1 MKLEKFSSGMH
12 YVMVNDEML
21 TPFLSKNIK
30 RVVCKINDS
39 LDFHC
44 AFMPKKEGGF
54 YINIGS
60 KICNALNLKLGDDV
74 TLSFSE
80 DTSEYQFDMPEELT
94 EVFYQDPD
102 AFAIFDRLTDGNK
115 RSLIYLVNAVK
126 SSEKRIERALRI
138 VEKLKMGITK
148 PQLIMK

>member
-1 MKLEKFSSGMH
+1 MTLEKFSSGMH

-21 TPFLSKNIK
+21 TPFLSKKIK

-60 KICNALNLKLGDDV
+60 SVCNALNLKLGDDI

-138 VEKLKMGITK
+138 VEKLKIGITK

>member
-1 MKLEKFSSGMH
+1 MH

-30 RVVCKINDS
+30 RVVCKINDN

-60 KICNALNLKLGDDV
+60 SICNKLNLKLGDSV
-74 TLSFSE
+74 TLSFRE
-80 DTSEYQFDMPEELT
+80 DTTEYQFEMPEELT

-102 AFAIFDRLTDGNK
+102 AFTIFDSLTDGNK

-126 SSEKRIERALRI
+126 SSEKRIERALKI